1 MEKPTTTVAKETMV
15 ATVMERD
22 LLQDARYG
30 AKEALELRHMHN
42 TPGQLHYLT

>member
-22 LLQDARYG
+22 LLMPGMEQRKHLSSD
-30 AKEALELRHMHN
+30 MHN